1 MRSRGLEFEVNNP
14 RPANTNPTRV
24 WALIA
29 GTTHYQGGKIDLS
42 FPAKDAADFSTGLQ
56 TAAGRLFG
64 AENVHIALFT
74 SPRAEFEPQPDAMHR
89 PTRANLVQAL
99 EALSDPQ
106 RVKPGDVVIV
116 YLAGHGVARGGA
128 EDSFYYLTC
137 EAQSCAAR
145 RFGTAQQW
153 TISDRELTQWL
164 KNSPAQKQVMILDT
178 CQSGKVVEDLM
189 LKREISSSQ
198 ERALERVKDSHRFL
212 SFWPDVPLTKRAT
225 KPRGTAK
232 AFLTYALLFG
242 MRGGALKDEQ
252 FVDVSRL
259 FDFAKNEVPHLAGDI
274 GGVQQPVIA
283 SPNGST
289 FVIGQVTTEDQ
300 AKIPLQPAR
309 PLVLRTSFH
318 DDQELDPLDLSG
330 QLDDL
335 LRDVAAT
342 TRGNVS
348 LAFVDARR
356 SPGAYRLAGNYQM
369 RNEQVTVNV
378 HLVSPDGTAAQFPIV
393 GEKSQVGGIGRQD
406 FRSSE
411 TTVSHW

>member
-1 MRSRGLEFEVNNP
+1 
-14 RPANTNPTRV
+14 
-24 WALIA
+24 
-29 GTTHYQGGKIDLS
+29 
-42 FPAKDAADFSTGLQ
+42 
-56 TAAGRLFG
+56 
-64 AENVHIALFT
+64 
-74 SPRAEFEPQPDAMHR
+74 MHR

-99 EALSDPQ
+99 EGLSDPQ
-106 RVKPGDVVIV
+106 RVKPGDIVIV

-128 EDSFYYLTC
+128 EDSFYYLSC
-137 EAQSCAAR
+137 DAQNAQLDDSELR
-145 RFGTAQQW
+145 QQW

-198 ERALERVKDSHRFL
+198 ERALERVKDSTGFYIL
-212 SFWPDVPLTKRAT
+212 AGCAAD
-225 KPRGTAK
+225 K
-232 AFLTYALLFG
+232 ASYEASRYGQGILTYALLFG
-242 MRGGALKDEQ
+242 MRGAALKDEQ
-252 FVDVSRL
+252 FVDVNRL

-393 GEKSQVGGIGRQD
+393 GEKSQVAELAVKIFDQVKQRLVIGK
-406 FRSSE
+406 
-411 TTVSHW
+411 TKK